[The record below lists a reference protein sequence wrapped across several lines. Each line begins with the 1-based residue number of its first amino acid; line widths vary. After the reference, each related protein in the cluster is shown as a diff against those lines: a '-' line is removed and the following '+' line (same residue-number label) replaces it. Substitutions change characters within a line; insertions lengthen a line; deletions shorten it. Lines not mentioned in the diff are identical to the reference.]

1 MAKKIAKKA
10 APAPNG
16 KSLVIV
22 ESPAKARTIK
32 KFLGA
37 DFEVEASIG
46 HIRDLPSG
54 AKEMP
59 AKFKK
64 EEWAYLGVD
73 VNNDFEP
80 VYIVPAD
87 KKKQVTKLKDL
98 LKQADK
104 LYLATDEDR
113 EGEAISWH
121 LCEVLKPKV
130 PVKRLVFHEITQEAI
145 SDSLNHARGIDEA
158 LVEAQETRRILDR
171 LFGYDVSQLLWKK
184 VGRSPGG
191 STLSAGRVQSVAVRL
206 IVQRER
212 ERMAFHSA
220 AYWNLIAEFA
230 KTAGPSFTANL
241 VAVDGKRIPNS
252 NDFDDKTG
260 KAKSDKLM
268 ILGEQAARDLIARL
282 KGETFRVT
290 SIEEKPFIER
300 PKPPFTTST
309 LQQEAIRKL
318 GFTSRRT
325 MDTAQRLYQNG
336 HITYMRT
343 DSTTLAQVAVDAA
356 RDLVSTYGDEFLPSS
371 PRTYPAKVKN
381 AQEAH
386 EAIRPAGHPF
396 EKPNVLEGSL
406 SKDEYALWEL
416 IWKRTIASQM
426 TDARKRRTTIVI
438 EGGGATFKISGTR
451 IEFEGFL
458 RAYVEGSDDPNAE
471 LADKETLLPELS
483 QGEEVD
489 CRDLLPKEH
498 VTKPPARY
506 TEASLTRD
514 LEAKGIGRPSTYAS
528 IIDTILRRDYVFKK
542 GTALVPSWVA
552 FAVTRLLEEHLT
564 ALVDYE
570 FTAQMEDLLDAI
582 SRKEQERTDYLQKFY
597 FGNGTP
603 GLRKQI
609 KQGEEQIDPREMSRF
624 PVGKPDSGEHTEE
637 IVLRVGKFGPFLEQ
651 GERKASIPE
660 QTPPDEVTLEFAID
674 LLEQAQI
681 ADEPLGVCPETH
693 KPIFV
698 KTGRFGPYLQRGT
711 PDDEEKPKNASIK
724 SFGVEPQDMT
734 LEMAVKI
741 LAFPKTLGEFPDN
754 NEPIAVQDGRFGPYV
769 KCDKETRSLPK
780 GMLLLDVT
788 LEKAIELLRQPKT
801 RGRGRSAPKEPIKT
815 FDKSPVTDEP
825 IKLLDGRYG
834 PYVTDGETNASLPK
848 GMSTDDLT
856 FEKAIDLLAERAAKG
871 PAKRKKATKKKPTK
885 KKPAKKKKAASKK
898 AVKKK
903 A

>member
-1 MAKKIAKKA
+1 
-10 APAPNG
+10 
-16 KSLVIV
+16 
-22 ESPAKARTIK
+22 
-32 KFLGA
+32 
-37 DFEVEASIG
+37 
-46 HIRDLPSG
+46 
-54 AKEMP
+54 
-59 AKFKK
+59 
-64 EEWAYLGVD
+64 
-73 VNNDFEP
+73 
-80 VYIVPAD
+80 
-87 KKKQVTKLKDL
+87 
-98 LKQADK
+98 
-104 LYLATDEDR
+104 
-113 EGEAISWH
+113 
-121 LCEVLKPKV
+121 
-130 PVKRLVFHEITQEAI
+130 
-145 SDSLNHARGIDEA
+145 
-158 LVEAQETRRILDR
+158 
-171 LFGYDVSQLLWKK
+171 
-184 VGRSPGG
+184 SPGG

-371 PRTYPAKVKN
+371 PRTYSTKVKN

-552 FAVTRLLEEHLT
+552 FAVTRLLEEYLT

-603 GLRKQI
+603 GLRKRI

-754 NEPIAVQDGRFGPYV
+754 NEPIVVQDGRFGPYV

-780 GMLLLDVT
+780 GMLLFDVT

-815 FDKSPVTDEP
+815 FNKSPVTDEP

-848 GMSTDDLT
+848 GVSTDDLT

-871 PAKRKKATKKKPTK
+871 PAKRKKATKKKP
-885 KKPAKKKKAASKK
+885 AKKKKAASKK

-903 A
+903 AVKKKA